1 MQYSPCL
8 PNRITSLLDSSSCMR
23 YAFIHEMRSNMANFL
38 KKKNISL
45 SFKVYFIDALSA
57 MALGLF
63 STLIIGLIVRTL
75 GDQSSIWF
83 GENVISTHLVTLG
96 QTAMGL
102 MGAGIGVAVAHRLQA
117 PPLVLFSS
125 AVTGMMG
132 ATLGGPAGSF
142 VAAVIATEFGK
153 LVSKETQLDI
163 LVTPFITLLVGSLVA
178 LSISPIIAQLMTS
191 LGAIII
197 EATTYQ
203 PFFMGI
209 IVSMIMGLVLT
220 APISSAA
227 LGIMLNLSGLAAGA
241 ATVGCAAHMIGF
253 AVMGLKDNKPSSFIS
268 VGLGTSMLHIS
279 NIVKNPWILVPPIL
293 TSIILGPLS
302 TMLFSMS
309 NIAAG
314 SGMGTSG
321 LVGQITTLNTMGWSQ
336 EVLFSVGLLHFIL
349 PAVLTFVFYKVLVIK
364 GKIKPLDLKL
374 DV

>member
-1 MQYSPCL
+1 MV
-8 PNRITSLLDSSSCMR
+8 T
-23 YAFIHEMRSNMANFL
+23 FL
-38 KKKNISL
+38 KKKNVSL
-45 SFKVYFIDALSA
+45 SLKVYFIDALSA

-75 GDQSSIWF
+75 GEQTSLWLGTNTISSHL
-83 GENVISTHLVTLG
+83 ISMG

-102 MGAGIGVAVAHRLQA
+102 MGAGIGVAIAHRLQA

-142 VAAVIATEFGK
+142 VAALIACEFGK

-163 LVTPFITLLVGSLVA
+163 LVTPFITLLVGSLIA
-178 LSISPIIAQLMTS
+178 LFISPIISQLMTS
-191 LGAIII
+191 LGVIII
-197 EATTYQ
+197 EATTLQ
-203 PFFMGI
+203 PFFMGM

-253 AVMGLKDNKPSSFIS
+253 AIMGLKDNKPASFIS

-279 NIVKNPWILVPPIL
+279 NIVKNPWILLPPVL

-302 TMLFSMS
+302 TIVFSMS

-321 LVGQITTLNTMGWSQ
+321 LVGQFTTLSTMGWTND
-336 EVLFSVGLLHFIL
+336 VLLRIGLLHFVL
-349 PAVLTFVFYKVLVIK
+349 PAVLTFIFYKALVFK
-364 GKIKPLDLKL
+364 GKIKHNDLKL

>member
-1 MQYSPCL
+1 MGK
-8 PNRITSLLDSSSCMR
+8 
-23 YAFIHEMRSNMANFL
+23 FL
-38 KKKNISL
+38 QRKNITL
-45 SFKVYFIDALSA
+45 SPKVYFIDALSA

-63 STLIIGLIVRTL
+63 STLIIGLIIKTL
-75 GDQSSIWF
+75 GDQTTLWF
-83 GENVISTHLVTLG
+83 GANFISSHFTTMG
-96 QTAMGL
+96 ATAMGL

-132 ATLGGPAGSF
+132 ASLGGPAGSF
-142 VAAVIATEFGK
+142 IAALVATEAGK

-163 LVTPFITLLVGSLVA
+163 LVTPFVTLLIGSLIA
-178 LSISPIIAQLMTS
+178 LSISPLIAQLMTS
-191 LGAIII
+191 LGAIIM

-279 NIVKNPWILVPPIL
+279 NIVKNPWILLPPVL
-293 TSIILGPLS
+293 TSIVLGPLS
-302 TMLFSMS
+302 TLVFKMS

-321 LVGQITTLNTMGWSQ
+321 LVGQFTTLSTMGWTQ
-336 EVLFSVGLLHFIL
+336 EVLVSVGLLHFVL
-349 PAVLTFVFYKVLVIK
+349 PALLTYGFYKILVIK
-364 GKIKPLDLKL
+364 KKINVNDLKL

>member
-1 MQYSPCL
+1 MV
-8 PNRITSLLDSSSCMR
+8 T
-23 YAFIHEMRSNMANFL
+23 FL
-38 KKKNISL
+38 KKKNVSL
-45 SFKVYFIDALSA
+45 SLKVYFIDALSA

-75 GDQSSIWF
+75 GEQTSLWLGTNIISS
-83 GENVISTHLVTLG
+83 HLVSMG

-102 MGAGIGVAVAHRLQA
+102 MGAGIGVAIAHRLQA

-132 ATLGGPAGSF
+132 ASLGGPAGSF
-142 VAAVIATEFGK
+142 VAALIACEFGK

-163 LVTPFITLLVGSLVA
+163 LVTPFTTLLVGSLVA
-178 LSISPIIAQLMTS
+178 LFISPIISQLMTS
-191 LGAIII
+191 LGVIII
-197 EATTYQ
+197 EATTLQ
-203 PFFMGI
+203 PFFMGM

-253 AVMGLKDNKPSSFIS
+253 AIMGLKDNKPASFIS
-268 VGLGTSMLHIS
+268 IGLGTSMLHIS
-279 NIVKNPWILVPPIL
+279 NIVKNPWILLPPVL
-293 TSIILGPLS
+293 TSVILGPLS
-302 TMLFSMS
+302 TIVFSMS

-321 LVGQITTLNTMGWSQ
+321 LVGQFTTLSTMGWTND
-336 EVLFSVGLLHFIL
+336 VLLRIGLLHFVL
-349 PAVLTFVFYKVLVIK
+349 PAALTLIFYKALVFK
-364 GKIKPLDLKL
+364 GKIRHNDLKL

>member
-1 MQYSPCL
+1 M
-8 PNRITSLLDSSSCMR
+8 TALLKR
-23 YAFIHEMRSNMANFL
+23 
-38 KKKNISL
+38 KNISL
-45 SFKVYFIDALSA
+45 SLKVYFIDALSA

-63 STLIIGLIVRTL
+63 STLIIGLIVKTL
-75 GDQSSIWF
+75 GDQTLIWF
-83 GENVISTHLVTLG
+83 GDNVISKHFVTLG
-96 QTAMGL
+96 LTAMGL

-142 VAAVIATEFGK
+142 VASLIACEFGK

-163 LVTPFITLLVGSLVA
+163 LVTPFITLLTGSLIA
-178 LSISPIIAQLMTS
+178 LSISPLIAQLMTG

-253 AVMGLKDNKPSSFIS
+253 AVMGLKDNKPASFVS

-279 NIVKNPWILVPPIL
+279 NIVKNPWILLPPVL
-293 TSIILGPLS
+293 SSMILGPIA
-302 TMLFSMS
+302 TVYFKMT

-321 LVGQITTLNTMGWSQ
+321 LVGQFTTLTTMGWTQ
-336 EVLFSVGLLHFIL
+336 DVLIAVGLLHFVF
-349 PAVLTFVFYKVLVIK
+349 PALLTYGFYRLLVQK
-364 GKIKPLDLKL
+364 GKIKTADLKL
-374 DV
+374 EI